1 MSWFVIDTCVLV
13 DASGQGVSQHA
24 EASHRLLTH
33 LRNDDR
39 FILAV
44 DSKGKILRQYSER
57 ICAPM
62 FAHHWLEALQPSR
75 IRAVSLNCIPKGP
88 RVALLENRLHRGD
101 FPLVEG
107 ALGSD
112 KIIVTRD
119 FPSFS
124 EGIQDILR
132 RRLGIYIY
140 PAADMIE
147 ILFASDFERGS

>member
-24 EASHRLLTH
+24 EASHRLLTR
-33 LRNDDR
+33 LRNDDG
-39 FILAV
+39 FVLAV
-44 DSKGKILRQYSER
+44 DSKGKILHQYSER

-88 RVALLENRLHRGD
+88 RVELLENRLHRED
-101 FPLVEG
+101 FPLVEA
-107 ALGSD
+107 ALGSGN
-112 KIIVTRD
+112 IIVTRD
-119 FPSFS
+119 FASFS
-124 EGIQDILR
+124 RDIQDILR

-140 PAADMIE
+140 SATGMIAK
-147 ILFASDFERGS
+147 LFPSGFDRES